1 MGPGAVTDAYAVTA
15 GLLFGLALYG
25 LLVSRHLLRRL
36 MAANVM
42 ASSVFLYLVVVAARR
57 GETVVDPVP
66 QALVLTGI
74 VIAVAITA
82 FAVGLTRWL
91 EAQRQTAGGARRP
104 DKGGEQAT
112 SAHD

>member
-15 GLLFGLALYG
+15 GLLFGLSLYG
-25 LLVSRHLLRRL
+25 LLVSQHFLRRL

-42 ASSVFLYLVVVAARR
+42 ASSVFLYLVVVATGR

-91 EAQRQTAGGARRP
+91 GAQSETGGGGRRP
-104 DKGGEQAT
+104 DEGGEQAT